1 MVPAVSRWIPRVPR
15 YSGFRPFRGSVPVRG
30 CHPLRPAFP
39 GGSGSSHFTLG
50 GPTTPDAPSDAPGL
64 GSAAFARRYSRY
76 HCCFLFLRVLRCF
89 SSPGSPPA
97 RTGRVPRLQRGGLP
111 HSDTRGSRAICA
123 SPRIFAACHVLL
135 RLRKPRHPPS
145 ALLRFSYVF
154 SGEGDFIM
162 SRLRSF
168 VSRLL
173 HFYGRHPPACPR
185 GMPGGLPHLY
195 PGRLTAPPPVHYV
208 NDLYIAR
215 PGPYAPPARGE

>member
-1 MVPAVSRWIPRVPR
+1 MAALQPRTRLPTPPVWAPPLSLAATRGITVVFSSSGYLDVSVPRVRPR
-15 YSGFRPFRGSVPVRG
+15 
-30 CHPLRPAFP
+30 
-39 GGSGSSHFTLG
+39 
-50 GPTTPDAPSDAPGL
+50 PSP
-64 GSAAFARRYSRY
+64 
-76 HCCFLFLRVLRCF
+76 
-89 SSPGSPPA
+89 
-97 RTGRVPRLQRGGLP
+97 GRVPRLQRGGLP

-173 HFYGRHPPACPR
+173 HFSWETSS
-185 GMPGGLPHLY
+185 GMPQGHARGS
-195 PGRLTAPPPVHYV
+195 PPP
-208 NDLYIAR
+208 L
-215 PGPYAPPARGE
+215 PGTPHGAPSCALCQ

>member
-1 MVPAVSRWIPRVPR
+1 MAALQPRTRLPTPPVWAPPLSLAATRGITVVFSSSGYLDVSVPRVRPR
-15 YSGFRPFRGSVPVRG
+15 
-30 CHPLRPAFP
+30 
-39 GGSGSSHFTLG
+39 
-50 GPTTPDAPSDAPGL
+50 PSP
-64 GSAAFARRYSRY
+64 
-76 HCCFLFLRVLRCF
+76 
-89 SSPGSPPA
+89 
-97 RTGRVPRLQRGGLP
+97 GRVPRLQRGGLP

-145 ALLRFSYVF
+145 ALLRFSFVF

-173 HFYGRHPPACPR
+173 HFYGRHPPACPK

-215 PGPYAPPARGE
+215 PGMPKHPAGTWRIRESNP